1 MSRETCLGDRG
12 ASLPPY
18 MFVRQMAMYVSVY
31 TMPARARVDLLDAHW
46 TVVEAFECTVYVV

>member
-1 MSRETCLGDRG
+1 
-12 ASLPPY
+12 